1 MQRKVLLL
9 LICAAFL
16 LLPAGCAGGQSTV
29 GEEPTAA
36 PAEETPAPAGDYTYA
51 EAYMRYLSVCS
62 ALRDTVDR
70 RVETHNAILKSR
82 DPDSYYMN
90 SDYLMLVYVPFS
102 TAYPALGSA
111 LGRDNRTAA
120 ENALRETCPDAAL
133 TQLDEDSWQA
143 VYAYLDKTSGEEVPR
158 QGKCVWEC
166 DRGTGAIRVRAWLD
180 GEMTEFTE
188 FVPQGNDMYLL
199 YTMTDKALVR
209 FTDGEVPAFWH
220 AHRISEPPMDAF
232 AGDMRLCSLE
242 EKDFYP
248 SASAGVSWITGD
260 KDAQFVL
267 TLENSVMTYT
277 GKIGQD
283 ILNKDGERT
292 SVQWL
297 DIEPIT
303 LLG

>member
-1 MQRKVLLL
+1 MQR
-9 LICAAFL
+9 AARH
-16 LLPAGCAGGQSTV
+16 GGPP
-29 GEEPTAA
+29 G
-36 PAEETPAPAGDYTYA
+36 
-51 EAYMRYLSVCS
+51 
-62 ALRDTVDR
+62 
-70 RVETHNAILKSR
+70 R
-82 DPDSYYMN
+82 DP
-90 SDYLMLVYVPFS
+90 
-102 TAYPALGSA
+102 SA

-120 ENALRETCPDAAL
+120 ENALRETFPDAAL

-143 VYAYLDKTSGEEVPR
+143 VYTYLDKTSGEEVPR

-260 KDAQFVL
+260 KDAQVVL
-267 TLENSVMTYT
+267 TLENRVMTYT
-277 GKIGQD
+277 GKLGQD

>member
-1 MQRKVLLL
+1 MRRTLICLLL
-9 LICAAFL
+9 CAALGLCACGGGSAPQSASVEPALSGGKSYSDIYMEYLAVRTAL
-16 LLPAGCAGGQSTV
+16 LEGVELRI
-29 GEEPTAA
+29 
-36 PAEETPAPAGDYTYA
+36 ETSNAVLKEQYA
-51 EAYMRYLSVCS
+51 
-62 ALRDTVDR
+62 
-70 RVETHNAILKSR
+70 
-82 DPDSYYMN
+82 DSYYMN
-90 SDYLMLVYVPFS
+90 SNYLVLTYVPFS
-102 TAYPALGSA
+102 TVYPGLVSTLAEGDDLSGALA
-111 LGRDNRTAA
+111 ELRTAF
-120 ENALRETCPDAAL
+120 PDATLEQVSPGKYEAKY
-133 TQLDEDSWQA
+133 TY
-143 VYAYLDKTSGEEVPR
+143 VDKTSGQTVNR
-158 QGKCVWEC
+158 SGRCVWER
-166 DRGTGAIRVRAWLD
+166 DGQVGSFRVQAFIDEQLV
-180 GEMTEFTE
+180 EFTE
-188 FVPQGNDMYLL
+188 FIPQGDDLYLL

>member
-120 ENALRETCPDAAL
+120 ENALRETFPDAAL

-143 VYAYLDKTSGEEVPR
+143 VYTYLDKTSGEEVPR

-166 DRGTGAIRVRAWLD
+166 
-180 GEMTEFTE
+180 E
-188 FVPQGNDMYLL
+188 YLL

-283 ILNKDGERT
+283 ILTKDGERT